1 MSVYDNV
8 LGNLLTVAILG
19 VLYQGY
25 KIFASYL
32 LVCLYA
38 LLLSEAMQRPKQI
51 LIRMTRG
58 FLGSSVSTGLLMLA
72 TVGLLTFLVIVMM
85 ALSLNDV
92 VKMLRSLQVNLKNS
106 LTTESLQGLGLNAS
120 TIESLGVPQMIDS
133 SMAYAQSQYTVLEAQ
148 YNETPW
154 WPMVADAV
162 QTVQGA
168 QNSTS
173 LTPADPGM
181 LSHAL
186 GEKLMAVFDGANSL
200 WTSITTM
207 QGGTQELA
215 TMLLGVVRKRQQELM
230 GALMYILQMGEVTI
244 SFLKLFT
251 TSLVNLIFFFSLTLS
266 LLSSEKSVV
275 HELVHGLC
283 GASGPRVERQLRQVS
298 EGVFFFP
305 VACYLGRYFYTLSV
319 GVLLD
324 LHFPFLLA
332 LLTLL
337 LTLIP
342 GLSPY
347 PWIASVPWVLQLVI
361 YGYLA
366 AGFEFAKAVIL
377 FISQWQVLAFLE
389 VTAAQRSFS
398 TAPSWVTGLSV
409 VCGFERFGLH
419 AFFLAPLLV
428 SLVILS
434 FHLIVEAQEEN
445 AEELSR
451 SQTLSEARQAED
463 KQQSPTEKSPASVS
477 SEPVPISSFPSKA
490 KALGSALNNRLLRH
504 QSTNF

>member
-1 MSVYDNV
+1 
-8 LGNLLTVAILG
+8 
-19 VLYQGY
+19 
-25 KIFASYL
+25 
-32 LVCLYA
+32 
-38 LLLSEAMQRPKQI
+38 
-51 LIRMTRG
+51 
-58 FLGSSVSTGLLMLA
+58 
-72 TVGLLTFLVIVMM
+72 
-85 ALSLNDV
+85 
-92 VKMLRSLQVNLKNS
+92 
-106 LTTESLQGLGLNAS
+106 
-120 TIESLGVPQMIDS
+120 
-133 SMAYAQSQYTVLEAQ
+133 
-148 YNETPW
+148 
-154 WPMVADAV
+154 
-162 QTVQGA
+162 
-168 QNSTS
+168 
-173 LTPADPGM
+173 
-181 LSHAL
+181 
-186 GEKLMAVFDGANSL
+186 MAVFDGANSL